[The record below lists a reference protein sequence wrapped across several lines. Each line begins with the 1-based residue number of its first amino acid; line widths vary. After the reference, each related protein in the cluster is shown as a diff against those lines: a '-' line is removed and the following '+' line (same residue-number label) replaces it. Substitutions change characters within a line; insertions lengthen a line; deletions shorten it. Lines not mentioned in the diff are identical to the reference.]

1 MAVDATAELLSHFL
15 PLLSFMG
22 DNMMEIQR
30 ILCIEVLR
38 YLKVC
43 FGLFVL

>member
-1 MAVDATAELLSHFL
+1 MAVDVSAELLSHFW

-30 ILCIEVLR
+30 TFCIEV
-38 YLKVC
+38 
-43 FGLFVL
+43 